1 MDDDT
6 GEYPV
11 PVLVP
16 REELEKLA
24 KLILDN
30 ADVLNYALDPDCSVA
45 ALRLATDAVD
55 KLVTAARRV
64 LPTMPAVDSVDRE

>member
-16 REELEKLA
+16 RAELEALA
-24 KLILDN
+24 RLILKEIQP
-30 ADVLNYALDPDCSVA
+30 LSGLALQA
-45 ALRLATDAVD
+45 AAKGNTAGIRAISNLA
-55 KLVTAARRV
+55 TAARRV
-64 LPTMPAVDSVDRE
+64 LPALPAVDSVDRE